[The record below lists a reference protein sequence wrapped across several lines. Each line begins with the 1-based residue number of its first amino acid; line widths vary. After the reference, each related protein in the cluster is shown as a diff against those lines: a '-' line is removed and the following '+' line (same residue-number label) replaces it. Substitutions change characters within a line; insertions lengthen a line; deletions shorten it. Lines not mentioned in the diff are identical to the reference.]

1 MAVNLKKTGTWNI
14 TLCSLIVKYFVE
26 EFNLRQPQ
34 LILDTTLLSH
44 TCSNF
49 SCIYT
54 SICDFLL
61 FYSTFTQ
68 HNEMSLAK
76 TSNPIFGVKAR
87 GKTLPRI
94 VSINH
99 STQCHVPEFRH
110 IHASTPNATKDV
122 WSETVC
128 KIWFT
133 IFSQTRRPSGL
144 IAKEPYNKPRTV
156 G

>member
-128 KIWFT
+128 KI
-133 IFSQTRRPSGL
+133 
-144 IAKEPYNKPRTV
+144 
-156 G
+156 